1 MQHDVQPANR
11 LDLPGGQACS
21 TIDSNAEEG
30 CEGMLAN
37 SPVHPVLLSKD
48 LTQTRS
54 FYHDKLGLEI
64 LVENQVLIEFRCG
77 GGTKLIVTEST
88 TGTADEQT
96 QIRWEVENLRGELDE
111 LRSRGVVIE
120 EYDLPGVKTE
130 NGIADM
136 GFAWIGWITDPGK
149 NVLAIFQRK
158 S

>member
-1 MQHDVQPANR
+1 
-11 LDLPGGQACS
+11 
-21 TIDSNAEEG
+21 
-30 CEGMLAN
+30 MLAN

-48 LTQTRS
+48 LKHARD

-64 LVENQVLIEFRCG
+64 LVENEILIEFQCG
-77 GGTKLIVTEST
+77 GGTKLIVTAST

-96 QIRWEVENLRGELDE
+96 QIRWEVDDLRGELDE

-136 GFAWIGWITDPGK
+136 GLAWIGWITDPGK

>member
-1 MQHDVQPANR
+1 MPASMTR
-11 LDLPGGQACS
+11 A
-21 TIDSNAEEG
+21 TIDPNAERG
-30 CEGMLAN
+30 SEGMLAN

-48 LTQTRS
+48 LTQTRD

-77 GGTKLIVTEST
+77 GGTKLTVTAST

-96 QIRWEVENLRGELDE
+96 QIRWEVQDLRAELFE